1 MHAMRALDTNAQL
14 SGTKVNALVAL
25 LALRM
30 LARLYRTRACLF
42 AVLVSARHMLDDC
55 CAIQK
60 FYRETKKM
68 PNEVLICP

>member
-1 MHAMRALDTNAQL
+1 MRALDTNAQL

-30 LARLYRTRACLF
+30 LAWDTRLYRTRACLF